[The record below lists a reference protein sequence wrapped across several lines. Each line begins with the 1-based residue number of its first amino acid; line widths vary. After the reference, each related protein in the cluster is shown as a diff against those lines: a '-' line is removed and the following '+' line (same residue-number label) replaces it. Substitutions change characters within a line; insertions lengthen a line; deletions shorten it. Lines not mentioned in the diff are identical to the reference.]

1 MAIAGREARA
11 VGGTGVV
18 EEGWP
23 ELLAVVGSAVDL
35 EASARASG
43 ALVRARRV
51 KDGATLL
58 RLALAYGGCGL
69 SLRQAAAW
77 AAAQGVAEL
86 SDVAVLGRLAGA
98 AGWLEAVAG
107 ALLAARVAAPESGE
121 RRLRLVDGT
130 AVCHPGADR
139 TSWRLH
145 VTFDPGA
152 QRLVRLE
159 LTDGRGAER
168 LSRFAW
174 AAGDV
179 AVADRYYARPREL
192 RPVLEAGA
200 DLVVRTGWNSL
211 RLLTPEGEPFGLS
224 AALDA
229 VGEGPVAHAVRVDE
243 RRPDGATLP
252 LRLVAAR
259 LPADAAERARRRLR
273 KDATKR
279 GRTPDPRSLA
289 AAGFVLLLTSLP
301 AEGFP
306 PARVLALYRL
316 RWQVELA
323 FKRLKS
329 LLGLGAL
336 PAESPGL
343 ARAWLNAKLVLA
355 LLAEDASDALA
366 ALSPSGG
373 ARGLALAP
381 GPRRGA
387 EPYCRRPG
395 TAVAA
400 PLARARRGL
409 VAGARRA
416 APAPAEPGP

>member
-1 MAIAGREARA
+1 

-23 ELLAVVGSAVDL
+23 ELLAAVGSAVDL
-35 EASARASG
+35 EASARAAG
-43 ALVRARRV
+43 ALARARRV
-51 KDGATLL
+51 RDGATLL

-69 SLRQAAAW
+69 SLRQTAAW
-77 AAAQGVAEL
+77 AAAQGVAQL

-98 AGWLEAVAG
+98 ADWLEAVAS
-107 ALLAARVAAPESGE
+107 ALLAARVAPESGG

-145 VTFDPGA
+145 ATFDPGA

-192 RPVLEAGA
+192 RPVVEAGA

-211 RLLTPEGEPFGLS
+211 RLITPEGEPFGLP

-229 VGEGPVAHAVRVDE
+229 VGEGPAEHAVRVDE
-243 RRPDGATLP
+243 RRPDGAALP
-252 LRLVAAR
+252 LRLVVAR
-259 LPADAAERARRRLR
+259 LPADAAGRARRRLR
-273 KDATKR
+273 EDATKR

-301 AEGFP
+301 PDEFP

-316 RWQVELA
+316 RWRVELA

-329 LLGLGAL
+329 LLGLGEL
-336 PAESPGL
+336 PAASPGL
-343 ARAWLNAKLVLA
+343 ARAWLSAKLVLA
-355 LLAEDASDALA
+355 LLAEDASGALA

-387 EPYCRRPG
+387 EPHRRRPG